1 MFVVPPLQLCVD
13 TVIIPTGDGSG
24 GEIYY
29 QYDNRNNGIDGA
41 CKLEIAQLNEK
52 DRVFV
57 SFMEWTSSSCSES
70 GSRSISIGGREFC
83 DENAAKTKGGVRI
96 DVTAGET
103 SVSVEV
109 KHANASGGVTSVK
122 LYYVGTCPLYA
133 IIPSY
138 YPGKWLG
145 GVYAGASDNFGQG
158 NMMPPRRRFS
168 TPMLHGIQ
176 KFTSFP
182 NLLIITKLR

>member
-70 GSRSISIGGREFC
+70 GSRSISIGGRDFC
-83 DENAAKTKGGVRI
+83 DETAAKTKGGVRI

-109 KHANASGGVTSVK
+109 KHANASEGVSSVR
-122 LYYVGTCPLYA
+122 LYYVGKCTQHT

-138 YPGKWLG
+138 YPEW
-145 GVYAGASDNFGQG
+145 FE
-158 NMMPPRRRFS
+158 
-168 TPMLHGIQ
+168 I
-176 KFTSFP
+176 
-182 NLLIITKLR
+182 